1 MNWKNAL
8 IIALVVVLAGTIG
21 YTLYFYSSPY
31 KRLQRENQRLME
43 EFATRQAWESKTGEE
58 VTELRRT
65 LEKQRREINVA
76 RDELIKKEHLAK
88 DLMTK
93 TEGLRSMIFKVQG
106 EKETLMAEAS
116 QLRKAFEK
124 SKSHRSELSQQIE
137 KLKGDY
143 QQQMQGLRDQMV
155 QKDRQIQYLQD
166 ERDRFRQAIARWE
179 SDGKSL
185 TEQVSALKNE
195 LEQVKSHIQTL
206 SQDLADKEKKL
217 ERANYNYLE
226 MVKQLREQI
235 KQKEVRISTLE
246 GKTSIHFLDKILFEP
261 GNAKITPHGRQ
272 VLKNVAEG
280 LKRLSDT
287 EIRVEGHTDNQPLS
301 EAARAVYI
309 DNLGLS
315 VKRATAVA
323 RIFRMMGVDPRNL
336 SAIGFS
342 MYRPMAG
349 NDTPDG
355 RQQNRRVE
363 IVLAPLR

>member
-8 IIALVVVLAGTIG
+8 IIALAVVLAGTIG

-31 KRLQRENQRLME
+31 KRLQRENQRLTE

-106 EKETLMAEAS
+106 EKETLMGEAS

-124 SKSHRSELSQQIE
+124 SKSHLTELSQQIE

-166 ERDRFRQAIARWE
+166 ERDRFRQAIA
-179 SDGKSL
+179 
-185 TEQVSALKNE
+185 T
-195 LEQVKSHIQTL
+195 
-206 SQDLADKEKKL
+206 
-217 ERANYNYLE
+217 
-226 MVKQLREQI
+226 
-235 KQKEVRISTLE
+235 
-246 GKTSIHFLDKILFEP
+246 
-261 GNAKITPHGRQ
+261 
-272 VLKNVAEG
+272 
-280 LKRLSDT
+280 
-287 EIRVEGHTDNQPLS
+287 
-301 EAARAVYI
+301 
-309 DNLGLS
+309 
-315 VKRATAVA
+315 
-323 RIFRMMGVDPRNL
+323 
-336 SAIGFS
+336 
-342 MYRPMAG
+342 
-349 NDTPDG
+349 
-355 RQQNRRVE
+355 
-363 IVLAPLR
+363 